1 MHPISHGQNIIEID
15 NISFSY
21 GNNLILENISLNIH
35 LGDFLGI
42 VGPNGGG
49 KSTLLKV
56 ILGLLKPSGGTVRLF
71 GVDIHSFRD
80 WNKIGYVPQK
90 VTNFDVN
97 FPATVEEVVAM
108 GRFATRGLFRPLI
121 DEDRVIIRD
130 SLKQVELLDYKDR
143 LIGKLS
149 TGQQQRVFI
158 ARALAQKPQVIILDE
173 PTVGVDSQTQKDFYS
188 LLQVL
193 NQKLNLTLIMV
204 SHDLDAVAHEVTEVA
219 CINRI
224 LACHIPPSKFFGSDY
239 LKQVYGENI
248 KFMQHKHD

>member
-1 MHPISHGQNIIEID
+1 MHSMSHSQNIIEID

-21 GNNLILENISLNIH
+21 GENPVLENINLNIH

-56 ILGLLKPSGGTVRLF
+56 ILGLLKPSAGSVRLF
-71 GVDIHSFRD
+71 GIDVNNFKD

-108 GRFATRGLFRPLI
+108 GRFAVRGLFRPLTSVDKSI
-121 DEDRVIIRD
+121 VCE
-130 SLKQVELLDYKDR
+130 SLRQVELFDYKDR

-173 PTVGVDSQTQKDFYS
+173 PTVGIDNQTQKDFYS
-188 LLQVL
+188 LLQTL
-193 NQKLNLTLIMV
+193 NRKLDLTLIMV
-204 SHDLDAVAHEVTEVA
+204 SHDLDAIAHEVTEVA

-239 LKQVYGENI
+239 LKQVYGENV
-248 KFMQHKHD
+248 KFMQHQHG